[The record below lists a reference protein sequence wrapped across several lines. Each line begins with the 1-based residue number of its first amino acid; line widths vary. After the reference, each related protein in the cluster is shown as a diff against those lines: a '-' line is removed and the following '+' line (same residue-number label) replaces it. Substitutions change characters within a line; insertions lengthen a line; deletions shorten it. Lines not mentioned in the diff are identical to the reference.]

1 MERMPGGM
9 GSLASMVGSGRGG
22 MSRCR
27 FAAVWERLE
36 SLRTKLV
43 KASLITANEE
53 YMLFLV

>member
-1 MERMPGGM
+1 MPGGM